1 MFLPQELTSCQETD
15 GLKLIVSFVVV
26 MLRGSETVHVD
37 RCESEWTFASNER
50 TVQIVIKINLINYFV
65 LLYLARCSRILRA
78 GIDMQCLYLH
88 NQGFAGGEP

>member
-1 MFLPQELTSCQETD
+1 M
-15 GLKLIVSFVVV
+15 
-26 MLRGSETVHVD
+26 
-37 RCESEWTFASNER
+37 
-50 TVQIVIKINLINYFV
+50 QIVIKINLISYFV